1 MADRAEPR
9 LLLTHSARSWV
20 QDLHFH
26 LIDHGGALVH
36 GYALSAEEAVTASV
50 DVLVDDDVCSFL
62 SKRLVSD
69 LRHRGVSVIGV
80 FDPEDGE
87 AGTGRLAE
95 VGIDVHLPSDAP
107 METFV
112 AGVVPAGR
120 PIGAAG
126 RSPRPERR
134 QGASLAHPVVAVAA
148 AGGGAGATEI
158 ALAMARRMGGKGR
171 QVVLA
176 DADEVTPS
184 IAQRLRLPLY
194 PNIRTAAD
202 AICRD
207 GDGIEDS
214 LIEVAARTRVLVGLP
229 NARLWH
235 ELRPTEVASV
245 VADAATL
252 ATVVVNVGS
261 SIEDVPTLGGPA
273 RFGIARSMIEAADAI
288 VLVATS
294 SPVGS
299 STGWRV
305 PTSSS
310 ATRTCTPFSIA
321 SRGADTASAESARSW
336 TGSPHPTHH
345 AGADRWQCRPGGMEG
360 RGSRRWPLSPRRRP
374 VDPSRRAHRRGPMT
388 AGTYAAMRSR
398 LLSRLEEFDG
408 DTIGGAALD
417 EVVDGYEAE
426 AGAGIPDAPPLRDVG
441 EMKRRLV
448 DSVAGFG
455 PLQTVFDDPGT
466 EEIFLEGDRVTFLDG
481 EGRLRPAP
489 IPATEAEVLHIVKR
503 LLALTDRHVDA
514 SNPIVQARV
523 LDGTARL
530 TAVMPPV
537 SDRLSATGEALLPEA
552 GVVAAP
558 RGTEIADTG
567 GRRVPARHHA
577 GAVLGARLGPA
588 RCRKDVA
595 AGGAAP
601 CCARHPLC
609 RGGSGA
615 PRAAQSDELF
625 LRGEAPRPGW
635 LRRDTASGA
644 GEAGARDAPR
654 SHRGRRGPWR

>member
-50 DVLVDDDVCSFL
+50 DVLVGDDVCSFL

-158 ALAMARRMGGKGR
+158 ALAMARRMGEKGR

-214 LIEVAARTRVLVGLP
+214 LIEVAARTKVLVGLP

-294 SPVGS
+294 SPVGVARIVH
-299 STGWRV
+299 WL
-305 PTSSS
+305 
-310 ATRTCTPFSIA
+310 
-321 SRGADTASAESARSW
+321 ASADKLVGDSDLHLVLNRFPRGGYRFGRIREELDRFASPEPI
-336 TGSPHPTHH
+336 TQVPIDGSVDRAAWKGVEVG
-345 AGADRWQCRPGGMEG
+345 AGRF
-360 RGSRRWPLSPRRRP
+360 
-374 VDPSRRAHRRGPMT
+374 RRA
-388 AGTYAAMRSR
+388 
-398 LLSRLEEFDG
+398 
-408 DTIGGAALD
+408 
-417 EVVDGYEAE
+417 V
-426 AGAGIPDAPPLRDVG
+426 
-441 EMKRRLV
+441 
-448 DSVAGFG
+448 
-455 PLQTVFDDPGT
+455 
-466 EEIFLEGDRVTFLDG
+466 
-481 EGRLRPAP
+481 
-489 IPATEAEVLHIVKR
+489 
-503 LLALTDRHVDA
+503 
-514 SNPIVQARV
+514 
-523 LDGTARL
+523 ARL
-530 TAVMPPV
+530 T
-537 SDRLSATGEALLPEA
+537 
-552 GVVAAP
+552 
-558 RGTEIADTG
+558 
-567 GRRVPARHHA
+567 RH
-577 GAVLGARLGPA
+577 VER
-588 RCRKDVA
+588 
-595 AGGAAP
+595 
-601 CCARHPLC
+601 
-609 RGGSGA
+609 
-615 PRAAQSDELF
+615 
-625 LRGEAPRPGW
+625 
-635 LRRDTASGA
+635 TGA
-644 GEAGARDAPR
+644 GR
-654 SHRGRRGPWR
+654 